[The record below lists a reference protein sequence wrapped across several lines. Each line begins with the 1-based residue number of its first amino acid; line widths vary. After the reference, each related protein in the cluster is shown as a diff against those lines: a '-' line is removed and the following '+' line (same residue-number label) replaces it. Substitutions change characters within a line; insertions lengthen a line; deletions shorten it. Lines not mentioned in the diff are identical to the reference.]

1 MRENDNSHDKLI
13 GSLAVLKSDL
23 IESDFIS
30 SYIPFVATV
39 LLEASHQ
46 EDAVKIDYI
55 CKKFEE
61 LFGFTIEHA
70 PMITILNKCVK
81 KGLVERRKN
90 AIYSVNAE
98 KCKEC
103 CISEQ
108 KLEMKKKCYN
118 DVIKKLVSYYES
130 QFSII
135 LSENEAEKYLLAFL
149 NENSS
154 GILIVKFS
162 YSESDMHTPKQHFYI
177 ISLFVKECYKNDY
190 STFMMIQD
198 LATAYLLSSALA
210 YTEFDEKTQSDAFKN
225 LIIYIDT
232 PLLIRILGLNGNELQ
247 AAALALLEQMKS
259 LQAKFRI
266 FAHTYDELVLILKD
280 CKRWIEDDKYDTFH
294 ASMALRNFVE
304 RKFTKADIQEYI
316 DTLEEK
322 IKHYM
327 IQIDDEDYYAGKYYK
342 SQIDDKLIEEGI
354 INIYKANS
362 QEFDPKKKESTI
374 GYDVKSVSAI
384 LKLWN
389 RKKARTY
396 RQIKYVLVTTNSTLA
411 YVTRS
416 CLKGENPNREN
427 DIFPC
432 ITDVYLGT
440 NIWLGTPVN
449 KIEDF
454 SQKKLL
460 ADCMS
465 LIEPSEKLLQT
476 LQTSI
481 EKAFLDSTITEGQY
495 HLLKQK
501 AFTNNYIMNKTLGD
515 ETRFTDKIAEELLQE
530 IESEIT
536 DPYKKQIE
544 TLSQSYAEVAASRE
558 GLLAQV
564 DKKKR
569 EEEENIRKRKEKDI
583 MLSATAEKKIKR
595 FTDVLFAGLLIPVA
609 SFICAISSVLPFSDK
624 INSIILVI
632 SATMTLLLG
641 LSVTVLKINLCNIRE
656 NLEKWYFKK
665 QKMKE
670 YKKLLDDNLT
680 NESK

>member
-1 MRENDNSHDKLI
+1 MGENGNSHDKLI
-13 GSLAVLKSDL
+13 GSLAILKSDL

-30 SYIPFVATV
+30 TYIPFVATV
-39 LLEASHQ
+39 LLEVSHQ
-46 EDAVKIDYI
+46 EETVKIDII

-90 AIYSVNAE
+90 ATYSVNVE
-98 KCKEC
+98 KCKEY

-108 KLEMKKKCYN
+108 KLEKKKKCYE
-118 DVIKKLVSYYES
+118 DVIKKLVSYYKL
-130 QFSII
+130 QFSIE

-149 NENSS
+149 NENSAR
-154 GILIVKFS
+154 ILIVKFS

-190 STFMMIQD
+190 STFILIQD
-198 LATAYLLSSALA
+198 LATSYLLSSALA

-225 LIIYIDT
+225 LIVYIDT

-247 AAALALLEQMKS
+247 ASALALLEQMKS
-259 LQAKFRI
+259 LQASFRI
-266 FAHTYDELVLILKD
+266 FGHTYEELSLILKD
-280 CKRWIEDDKYDTFH
+280 CKRWIEDDRYDAFH

-322 IKHYM
+322 IKYYK

-342 SQIDDKLIEEGI
+342 SHIDDNVIEEGI

-362 QEFDPKKKESTI
+362 QEFDPKRKESTI
-374 GYDVKSVSAI
+374 GYDVRSVSAI
-384 LKLWN
+384 LKLWGG
-389 RKKARTY
+389 KKARTY

-416 CLKGENPNREN
+416 CLKEENPNRDN
-427 DIFPC
+427 NIYPC

-449 KIEDF
+449 IIEDF

-481 EKAFLDSTITEGQY
+481 EKAFSDATITEGQY

-515 ETRFTDKIAEELLQE
+515 ETRFTDKITEELLQE
-530 IESEIT
+530 IENEIT

-544 TLSQSYAEVAASRE
+544 TLSKSYAEVAAARE
-558 GLLAQV
+558 DLLAQA
-564 DKKKR
+564 DRKKR
-569 EEEENIRKRKEKDI
+569 EEEENRRKNNDQDMVLRTKAKKK
-583 MLSATAEKKIKR
+583 LKKI
-595 FTDVLFAGLLIPVA
+595 TDVLCAGLLIPVI
-609 SFICAISSVLPFSDK
+609 SFICAISSVLPFQDK
-624 INSIILVI
+624 TNSIILVF
-632 SATMTLLLG
+632 SAILALALG
-641 LSVTVLKINLCNIRE
+641 HL
-656 NLEKWYFKK
+656 
-665 QKMKE
+665 
-670 YKKLLDDNLT
+670 
-680 NESK
+680 